1 MGASGAHKNIHWLP
15 KRAKEGPHEQRKTPP
30 KSSGTQKLKRELKN
44 GDRSDL
50 RASLERA
57 PERPRWLQ
65 KKWVGPK
72 SDFKFT
78 FSTPLGKHD
87 FPPPAVGNMLP
98 TAGRVRNPW

>member
-1 MGASGAHKNIHWLP
+1 VTTYFL
-15 KRAKEGPHEQRKTPP
+15 
-30 KSSGTQKLKRELKN
+30 KSLTAVYHFLCYFQLKSTGTQKLKRELKN

-57 PERPRWLQ
+57 PESPRWLQ
-65 KKWVGPK
+65 KKWVGQK
-72 SDFKFT
+72 SDFDFT

>member
-1 MGASGAHKNIHWLP
+1 MGASEAHKNIHWLP
-15 KRAKEGPHEQRKTPP
+15 NRAKGGSHEQRKTPS
-30 KSSGTQKLKRELKN
+30 KSTGTQMLKRELKN

-57 PERPRWLQ
+57 PESPRWLQ
-65 KKWVGPK
+65 KKWVGQK

-87 FPPPAVGNMLP
+87 FPPPGVGNMLP